1 MTAGPFFASVPRL
14 TWPARQHHDIVT
26 ATATRQ
32 IPDATDRFVFFFGL
46 QPYELD
52 DLGGGVGLRGL

>member
-14 TWPARQHHDIVT
+14 TWPARQHHDIV
-26 ATATRQ
+26 TATRQ